1 MQLKLLKPFF
11 SKPLFKGREN
21 GLKFCIT
28 PKENIKKN
36 NAFLFSD
43 KVLAP
48 YRGIE
53 IGICNIYFSSGYCKK
68 CKTFRAISRPFRMGL
83 EN

>member
-11 SKPLFKGREN
+11 SKPLFKGREID
-21 GLKFCIT
+21 LKFCIT

-53 IGICNIYFSSGYCKK
+53 IGICNIYFSFWVMQKGVRLW
-68 CKTFRAISRPFRMGL
+68 TNFATL
-83 EN
+83 